1 MDIIALKLHL
11 EFVPVLEIMVIFRCD
26 INFLPLK
33 QQNLKFSH
41 LILHLNMSLRTV
53 LLHSTWLVA
62 FILLMILHPTLR
74 DRNVVTHTH
83 PKVEYIG
90 Q

>member
-1 MDIIALKLHL
+1 ML
-11 EFVPVLEIMVIFRCD
+11 ENLVIFRCD
-26 INFLPLK
+26 INFLALK

-41 LILHLNMSLRTV
+41 LILRLNLSIFTV

-74 DRNVVTHTH
+74 DRDVIRHTP
-83 PKVEYIG
+83 PKVEHIGELVVYIIKYTNINV
-90 Q
+90 